1 MDIYTK
7 QTSEHHINKRKG
19 VILNL
24 SLQISWLYQ
33 KCILVYHVGPSWSW
47 SYGSWIYNLLYMQSV
62 PITTKTVCANPAHER
77 GVLNTTLCDKVCQ

>member
-24 SLQISWLYQ
+24 SLQISIKNAS
-33 KCILVYHVGPSWSW
+33 KCTMWGHHGHGRMVVGF
-47 SYGSWIYNLLYMQSV
+47 
-62 PITTKTVCANPAHER
+62 IT
-77 GVLNTTLCDKVCQ
+77 